1 MKHSAS
7 GLDPQHSWAKV
18 HPLCM
23 GLWASSS
30 YCLKGRGKVGIR
42 RLHHTHTYLLH
53 QQDRQ
58 DQGTAGQEPGHE
70 LVLLYP
76 ASCNCFSSHLTYFCS
91 CYPKLLAQPC
101 VLVTPS
107 WTGREV
113 KASQPLAAVPLQ
125 AQPFSKYPLAVGS
138 TKLFNP
144 PRRACNPQ
152 VWSEGTFILSRL
164 QMLQSSII
172 FLQDP
177 VSQSLKLT
185 GPGDWILLTC
195 ILQSSHGSSAF
206 APLCKC

>member
-1 MKHSAS
+1 MKNQARKTTPEARLLLFGDRKAHTSFISVLHREIHFIHSPVQANPQTEGMKHSAS

-23 GLWASSS
+23 GLWANSS

-113 KASQPLAAVPLQ
+113 KASQPCSCCSSP
-125 AQPFSKYPLAVGS
+125 S
-138 TKLFNP
+138 TAL
-144 PRRACNPQ
+144 
-152 VWSEGTFILSRL
+152 L
-164 QMLQSSII
+164 QMS
-172 FLQDP
+172 
-177 VSQSLKLT
+177 
-185 GPGDWILLTC
+185 PG
-195 ILQSSHGSSAF
+195 SGKHKAV
-206 APLCKC
+206 